1 MSRFKLRSWLAIV
14 VFALTLVLPRTL
26 SAHELLP
33 GYLDLHETA
42 AGQYSVLWKLPLQQG
57 KRLPITPRFPEDCQL
72 QGDLDSKLEASAWIY
87 HGSLSCES
95 SLKGKPI
102 VIDGLAAVGTDVLVR
117 FQPADAVRPETHLL
131 KPLKQTTILGADVDS
146 EPSGLVAYLRLGI
159 EHILLGVDH
168 LLLLLGLV
176 LIARDGWMLL
186 KTVTAFTLANSIT
199 LSVSAIGIV
208 QVPTAP
214 LNAAIALSILFI
226 GTEVVRFMRG
236 QTSFTLRHP
245 WVLACG
251 FGLLHGFG
259 YARGLAELGLP
270 HHELLL
276 ALLLFNVG
284 IEIGQD
290 LFVVLVLALER
301 AFRQLQIRWPLWV
314 RRMPA
319 WTIGCAGAYW
329 TIQTTVSLIKG
340 GV

>member
-14 VFALTLVLPRTL
+14 VFALTLVLPLTL

-33 GYLDLHETA
+33 GYLDLREIA

-72 QGDLDSKLEASAWIY
+72 QGDLDSKLESSAWIY

-131 KPLKQTTILGADVDS
+131 KPVKQTTILGADVDS

-168 LLLLLGLV
+168 LLFVLGLLLIV
-176 LIARDGWMLL
+176 QDRWMLL
-186 KTVTAFTLANSIT
+186 KTITAFTVAHSLTLAVAT
-199 LSVSAIGIV
+199 FGIAEI
-208 QVPTAP
+208 PAGP
-214 LNAAIALSILFI
+214 LNAAIALSILFLGVEI
-226 GTEVVRFMRG
+226 VHTWRG
-236 QTSFTLRHP
+236 QSSFTIRHP
-245 WVLACG
+245 WVVSFG

-259 YARGLAELGLP
+259 FASGLVELGLP
-270 HHELLL
+270 RQELLL
-276 ALLLFNVG
+276 ALLMFNIGV
-284 IEIGQD
+284 EIGQ
-290 LFVVLVLALER
+290 LGFVLLVLALQCS
-301 AFRQLQIRWPLWV
+301 FRQLEICWPLWV
-314 RRMPA
+314 RRLPGY
-319 WTIGCAGAYW
+319 TIGTAGAYW
-329 TIQTTVSLIKG
+329 TLERSTALLFNAG
-340 GV
+340 